1 MGLKDNL
8 VEDAVEKA
16 IEQTDLEP
24 GELNQNIKKVMAT
37 MDESYQQFEEI
48 KMYLQGIKS
57 IAGDLDNSSQDVANA
72 AIELSKASQNIGEAV
87 NDLDETTETMRENI
101 NDLTEVMERVE
112 SHIPEEDK

>member
-24 GELNQNIKKVMAT
+24 GELNKNIKKVMAT

-48 KMYLQGIKS
+48 KMYLKGIKT
-57 IAGDLDNSSQDVANA
+57 IAGELDDSSQDVANA

-87 NDLDETTETMRENI
+87 NSLDETTENMREDI
-101 NDLTEVMERVE
+101 NELKEVMNKVN